1 MKKLLFLIIG
11 LLFTVVIL
19 LGVFVHIP
27 IESNQ
32 IYECLYWEPGNQ
44 NIIEKSVEI
53 KRIHYYSI
61 LGKDYEKVSISI
73 DNNSFSESTFVE
85 KLENGI
91 SIASINRL
99 KCSNENEYYRWA
111 TVVFDGDKFNI
122 STDGDTITWEHKFVK
137 KPNKNIY
144 KGNNSLF
151 VNSINIT
158 TATNK
163 EEIID
168 FINNIY
174 EKNDTGESISSELV
188 VESSRRLP
196 IS

>member
-1 MKKLLFLIIG
+1 MR
-11 LLFTVVIL
+11 
-19 LGVFVHIP
+19 IP
-27 IESNQ
+27 IARNKT
-32 IYECLYWEPGNQ
+32 YDCLYLELGNQ
-44 NIIEKSVEI
+44 QFTEKSIEI
-53 KRIHYYSI
+53 KRIDYYSVF
-61 LGKDYEKVSISI
+61 GKNYEEISVSI
-73 DNNSFSESTFVE
+73 DDCGFSTPIRIT
-85 KLENGI
+85 KPENGI

-188 VESSRRLP
+188 VE
-196 IS
+196 

>member
-1 MKKLLFLIIG
+1 ML
-11 LLFTVVIL
+11 
-19 LGVFVHIP
+19 
-27 IESNQ
+27 
-32 IYECLYWEPGNQ
+32 
-44 NIIEKSVEI
+44 
-53 KRIHYYSI
+53 
-61 LGKDYEKVSISI
+61 
-73 DNNSFSESTFVE
+73 
-85 KLENGI
+85 
-91 SIASINRL
+91 
-99 KCSNENEYYRWA
+99 
-111 TVVFDGDKFNI
+111 
-122 STDGDTITWEHKFVK
+122 
-137 KPNKNIY
+137 
-144 KGNNSLF
+144 